1 MKRSFFVTVI
11 DVDHHSINATIQN
24 GNYYSQRCKN
34 YPGSDLNIIQ
44 AIFSVFTG
52 ALRFPDK
59 CKTPGC

>member
-11 DVDHHSINATIQN
+11 DVDHHWINATIQN
-24 GNYYSQRCKN
+24 DNYSSQRYKN

-44 AIFSVFTG
+44 VIFSVFTG

-59 CKTPGC
+59 CKMPGF

>member
-11 DVDHHSINATIQN
+11 DVDHHWINATIQN
-24 GNYYSQRCKN
+24 DNYSSLRYKN

-44 AIFSVFTG
+44 VIFSVFTG

-59 CKTPGC
+59 CKMPGF

>member
-1 MKRSFFVTVI
+1 VI

-44 AIFSVFTG
+44 VIFSVFTG

>member
-11 DVDHHSINATIQN
+11 DVDHHWINATIQN
-24 GNYYSQRCKN
+24 DNYASQRYKN

-44 AIFSVFTG
+44 VIFSVFTG

-59 CKTPGC
+59 CKMPGF